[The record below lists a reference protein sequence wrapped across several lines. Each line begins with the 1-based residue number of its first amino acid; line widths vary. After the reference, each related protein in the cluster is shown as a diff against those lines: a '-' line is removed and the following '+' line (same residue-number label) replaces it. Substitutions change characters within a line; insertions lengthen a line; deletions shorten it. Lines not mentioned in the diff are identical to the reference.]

1 MTRVEGKG
9 VVIDRSVDD
18 VWRFMTDISNM
29 PQWEENQADWKQTS
43 EGPIDSGTTFQIM
56 SRPSIGRPF
65 GWEMKTNLRITE
77 FEPNRKFATEATSGF
92 LEGTKIS
99 YLMEPVEGDKTR
111 LSRVTGFVQ
120 AWARSAADARAV
132 QHDTG
137 IEDNEWWATSGPML
151 ARVHR
156 GRSQLCHAISEPR
169 GHGRTREDT
178 TSSVIEYGRT
188 PKEPPGY
195 GRTRRCAGS
204 GP

>member
-43 EGPIDSGTTFQIM
+43 EGPIESGTTFQII

-151 ARVHR
+151 ARVLDEMAYPIAARVGSAAGAAHGSAYSPGHAYTFGLER
-156 GRSQLCHAISEPR
+156 VLAGLSQLIDSN
-169 GHGRTREDT
+169 
-178 TSSVIEYGRT
+178 
-188 PKEPPGY
+188 
-195 GRTRRCAGS
+195 
-204 GP
+204 

>member
-1 MTRVEGKG
+1 MTTVEGKG

-29 PQWEENQADWKQTS
+29 SQWEENQADWKQTS
-43 EGPIDSGTTFQIM
+43 EGPIDSGTTFQII

-151 ARVHR
+151 ARVLDEMAYPIAARVGSAAGAAHGSAYSPGHAYTFGLER
-156 GRSQLCHAISEPR
+156 VLAGLSQLIDSN
-169 GHGRTREDT
+169 
-178 TSSVIEYGRT
+178 
-188 PKEPPGY
+188 
-195 GRTRRCAGS
+195 
-204 GP
+204 

>member
-43 EGPIDSGTTFQIM
+43 EGPIESGTTFQII

-65 GWEMKTNLRITE
+65 GWEMKSNLRITE

-151 ARVHR
+151 ARVLDEMAYPIAARVGSAAGAAHGSAYSPGHAYTFGLER
-156 GRSQLCHAISEPR
+156 VLAGLSQLIDSN
-169 GHGRTREDT
+169 
-178 TSSVIEYGRT
+178 
-188 PKEPPGY
+188 
-195 GRTRRCAGS
+195 
-204 GP
+204 

>member
-43 EGPIDSGTTFQIM
+43 EGPIDSGTTFQII

-111 LSRVTGFVQ
+111 LSRVTEFRFHG
-120 AWARSAADARAV
+120 
-132 QHDTG
+132 
-137 IEDNEWWATSGPML
+137 L
-151 ARVHR
+151 ARLMQPFQAPLARRDGEVEISGVKR
-156 GRSQLCHAISEPR
+156 ILESQPGR
-169 GHGRTREDT
+169 D
-178 TSSVIEYGRT
+178 
-188 PKEPPGY
+188 
-195 GRTRRCAGS
+195 